1 MGTYTEHWQAHMRK
15 TRKDTLVALL
25 IVVIG
30 LPATAGIAWL
40 VGRAT
45 GEYPVLVHVGL
56 LVAWLVVLTVHLL
69 RSSKVACPRCST
81 VYAQSKFQLQC
92 PSCGLKILQEEP

>member
-1 MGTYTEHWQAHMRK
+1 MGTYTDHWKAHMRK

-25 IVVIG
+25 ILVIG

-45 GEYPVLVHVGL
+45 GGYPAVLHMGL
-56 LVAWLVVLTVHLL
+56 LVVWLVVLTRHLL
-69 RSSKVACPRCST
+69 RSSKFVCPRCST

-92 PSCGLKILQEEP
+92 PACGLKILQEEP